1 MYLSGQHNWLI
12 LVFKKYLRVKN
23 DFNKKIIEQLFQVLI
38 PLALLA
44 IAEAGFLQAPLQQVQ
59 FETPLALEHA
69 GAPAFHSA
77 APLAHAVPQYAAQ
90 QYAAPQYAAPLAHA
104 VPQYAQAYHA
114 VPAPTAQVVGLQQ
127 TLVKQVAV
135 PYPVDKYVK
144 VDRQIPYPVDKYV
157 KVDRPYEVIK
167 YVQEP
172 YYVKVQRPV
181 HVEIIKKIEVPQPIV
196 QVEPILPEPQHIRI
210 ESPVAHEVH
219 HAEAS
224 LPISAPLPLPAPAPQ
239 SSYLPPSH

>member
-1 MYLSGQHNWLI
+1 M
-12 LVFKKYLRVKN
+12 
-23 DFNKKIIEQLFQVLI
+23 
-38 PLALLA
+38 ALLA
-44 IAEAGFLQAPLQQVQ
+44 IAEAGFLQAPLQQVP
-59 FETPLALEHA
+59 FEAPLALEHA
-69 GAPAFHSA
+69 GAPAFHAA
-77 APLAHAVPQYAAQ
+77 APLAHAVPQYAAP
-90 QYAAPQYAAPLAHA
+90 QYAAQQYAAPLAHA

-114 VPAPTAQVVGLQQ
+114 VEAVPAPTAHVVGVQQ

-144 VDRQIPYPVDKYV
+144 VDRQIPYPVDKFV

-210 ESPVAHEVH
+210 ESPVVPVAHEVH
-219 HAEAS
+219 HEEAS
-224 LPISAPLPLPAPAPQ
+224 LPIPAPLPLPAPQ